1 MHIEVSTQAKRA
13 LKKLS
18 PAVRSSI
25 YAELRKYSSGR
36 SVDLKKLKGS
46 ESEWRIRIGDY
57 RIILELWKAPNN
69 EEPGVIVL
77 EIVKRKDA
85 YK

>member
-25 YAELRKYSSGR
+25 YAELRKYRSGQ
-36 SVDLKKLKGS
+36 SVDIKKLKGS
-46 ESEWRIRIGDY
+46 E
-57 RIILELWKAPNN
+57 
-69 EEPGVIVL
+69 
-77 EIVKRKDA
+77 
-85 YK
+85 